1 MPPMLPPER
10 SRPRPLALAL
20 ACSLLLHGLILFCP
34 QRQTPRS
41 QAPARRLEALLP
53 AAEPQRAE
61 SEPAPAAGRP
71 PRARDR
77 LAVTRPG
84 HGAAPPPRWTT
95 AQKADMNRFLDEL
108 AAAPRPTL
116 AERARAA
123 ARQMG
128 HQATEDQPGAVLE
141 LRPNS
146 PPVDPFSLDMY
157 VDGLVRKL
165 NRSAAFVRND
175 PRTKGVRTATVQFR
189 VNPDGSLNSF
199 RILNAGDQKDEIA
212 FIRSVV
218 EQAAPFARF
227 PADLDRAAQSLAMN
241 ICIIPGGGSGGF
253 GFTRVPDGQSC

>member
-1 MPPMLPPER
+1 MLPPDL
-10 SRPRPLALAL
+10 SRPRPLAVAL
-20 ACSLLLHGLILFCP
+20 TCSLLIHGLVLFFP
-34 QRQTPRS
+34 QRQAPLPR
-41 QAPARRLEALLP
+41 APARRLEALLP
-53 AAEPQRAE
+53 AAKPQEAA
-61 SEPAPAAGRP
+61 PAQVPVPAAGKP

-77 LAVTRPG
+77 LAVIRPG
-84 HGAAPPPRWTT
+84 GGAAPPPRWTP
-95 AQKADMNRFLDEL
+95 AQKEEINRFLDEL

-116 AERARAA
+116 AQRALAA

-128 HQATEDQPGAVLE
+128 HQAAADQPGAILE

-175 PRTKGVRTATVQFR
+175 PRTKGVKTATVQFR
-189 VNPDGSLNSF
+189 VNPDGTLNSF

-212 FIRSVV
+212 FIRAVV

-227 PADLDRAAQSLAMN
+227 PADLDRAARSLAMN
-241 ICIIPGGGSGGF
+241 ICIIPGAGGGGF
-253 GFTRVPDGQSC
+253 GFTRVPEGQGC